1 MAKVEINGKE
11 FFLGKISW
19 SGAVTKKKLMMLTF
33 ILNGIGMSCQ
43 AYSLPPENVRDAR

>member
-19 SGAVTKKKLMMLTF
+19 SGAVTKKKVDDADVY
-33 ILNGIGMSCQ
+33 IEWHWHVMS
-43 AYSLPPENVRDAR
+43 SL